1 MTSYNYF
8 KIRRKVDAL
17 TYEIA
22 NEKQESSE
30 EIIEVAEILPARTI
44 DNKPTQILTTEQGRT
59 FARVEDWPKDTILE
73 LKP

>member
-8 KIRRKVDAL
+8 KIRRKVGAL
-17 TYEIA
+17 SYEIA
-22 NEKQESSE
+22 NEKESSE
-30 EIIEVAEILPARTI
+30 EVIVVSEILPARTI
-44 DNKPTQILTTEQGRT
+44 DNKPTQILSTEQGRT

>member
-1 MTSYNYF
+1 MPSYNYF
-8 KIRRKVDAL
+8 RIRKKVGAL
-17 TYEIA
+17 KYEIT

-30 EIIEVAEILPARTI
+30 EVIDVAEILPARTI